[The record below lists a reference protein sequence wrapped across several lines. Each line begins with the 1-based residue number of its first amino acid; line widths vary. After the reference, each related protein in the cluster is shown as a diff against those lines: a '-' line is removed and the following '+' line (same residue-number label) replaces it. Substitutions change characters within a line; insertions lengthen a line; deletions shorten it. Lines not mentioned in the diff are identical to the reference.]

1 MISSYKFSVQEEK
14 KKTLAIYISIYSTVV
29 QKLIYESLSLQN
41 YNTRAL
47 KELTDLRAGYIYG
60 TSPEV
65 IRFATLSRCKGAST
79 SYANKWKFWTIKEN
93 QNCTP
98 GAGQPDLLQL
108 LATIHI

>member
-47 KELTDLRAGYIYG
+47 KELTDLRAVY
-60 TSPEV
+60 
-65 IRFATLSRCKGAST
+65 
-79 SYANKWKFWTIKEN
+79 
-93 QNCTP
+93 
-98 GAGQPDLLQL
+98 
-108 LATIHI
+108 IHIDIYIVPPLKLFVFYSFQM